1 VTPLLVAWVA
11 FPLLLCGL
19 SLGCGLLLEHTAGR
33 RLPGALV
40 LPAGFAVVIV
50 ASSLTTM
57 SATTAGFTAPLV
69 VALAVAG
76 IGSSLRDRRRPE
88 VGAAATAL
96 AVFCVYAAPIV
107 LSGSA
112 TFAGYISLDDTATWF
127 ALVGAL
133 ARRPR
138 NRVSDRID
146 AAARRRARTDGP
158 GHGLALPAVHR
169 VRSRDGLTVGVRARL
184 AASP

>member
-1 VTPLLVAWVA
+1 MSLVVAWVA

-19 SLGCGLLLEHTAGR
+19 SLGCGLLLEHAAGR

-40 LPAGFAVVIV
+40 VPAGFAVVIV

-57 SATTAGFTAPLV
+57 SATTAEFTSPLV

-76 IGSSLRDRRRPE
+76 AALSFRDGRRLD
-88 VGAAATAL
+88 VGAAAAAL

-112 TFAGYISLDDTATWF
+112 TSPATSRSTT
-127 ALVGAL
+127 
-133 ARRPR
+133 RRP
-138 NRVSDRID
+138 
-146 AAARRRARTDGP
+146 G
-158 GHGLALPAVHR
+158 
-169 VRSRDGLTVGVRARL
+169 
-184 AASP
+184 SPSSTTR